1 MKRNILLTSLM
12 SIFSCFCLYSIADAQ
27 TVIIT
32 GIVKSPDGVVQSAR
46 VDLFDEKNNLL
57 DNGITGPDGKFKSEK
72 KMKIG
77 KTIKIKIS
85 KAGYEVYEIEYEI
98 DNTGYAGQF
107 LLQLKKLVVTGTIR
121 DSTTEEALKDAE
133 IYFYDQ
139 AGRLI
144 QAKSTNSLGYFE
156 IITDFIYGQKITV
169 KAYKKGYFDKEQTL
183 TITSD
188 DRNAMQD
195 ILLPD
200 IVSRGLRAFIRIKD
214 KKSGRPLDGVSIQ
227 YLNQRKKANVDTVL
241 SSKGEIELTI
251 YQKPGSI
258 LVFTISRPGYVNISA
273 QRTLSEEPRENRFE
287 YEMERDTRS
296 ALGPVLLIGG
306 GASAAVSGVMYF
318 SSQSI
323 YKNYKIYSN
332 YTDAKTRNDDLTK
345 AQQKRNI
352 AVATAGIAAGAFIIY
367 VLYRVSKKHQE
378 KIAIQNKTHI
388 GFIQPAS
395 INATYA
401 IGNTPIIGIAYRF

>member
-1 MKRNILLTSLM
+1 MKINIILLLL
-12 SIFSCFCLYSIADAQ
+12 FSSFGLHITTYAQ
-27 TVIIT
+27 TVVIT

-46 VDLFDEKNNLL
+46 VDFFDERNNLL
-57 DNGITGPDGKFKSEK
+57 DNSITGPDGKFRSEK
-72 KMKIG
+72 KLKIG
-77 KTIKIKIS
+77 KTIKIKIT
-85 KAGYEVYEIEYEI
+85 KAGYEEYGIDYDI
-98 DNTGYAGQF
+98 DNTGDAGQCM
-107 LLQLKKLVVTGTIR
+107 LKTKKLVVTGTIR
-121 DSTTEEALKDAE
+121 DSTTEEALRDAE

-156 IITDFIYGQKITV
+156 IETDFVYGQKITV

-188 DRNAMQD
+188 DRNTMQD

-200 IVSRGLRAFIRIKD
+200 IASRGLRAFILVKD

-227 YLNQRKKANVDTVL
+227 YLDQRKKANVDTVL
-241 SSKGEIELTI
+241 SPKGEIELTI

-287 YEMERDTRS
+287 YELERDTRS

-306 GASAAVSGVMYF
+306 GSAAAVSGVMYF

-323 YKNYKIYSN
+323 YKDYENYSN
-332 YTDAKTRNDDLTK
+332 YTDAKSRDADLTK
-345 AQQKRNI
+345 AQKQRNI
-352 AVATAGIAAGAFIIY
+352 AVATAAIAAGAIVIY

-378 KIAIQNKTHI
+378 KIAIQKKTRI
-388 GFIQPAS
+388 GFIQPVPL
-395 INATYA
+395 NTNYA
-401 IGNTPIIGIAYRF
+401 IGNTPIIGIAYHF